1 MNTALL
7 EEGLIAMCIG
17 MGVVF
22 TFLIVLIIAMHIMS
36 KVVIWLNGIFP
47 EKIETPAKGKKS
59 DSGKE
64 EEQIAVA
71 IAAIM
76 AKG

>member
-1 MNTALL
+1 MNLELL

-17 MGVVF
+17 MGVVL
-22 TFLIVLIIAMHIMS
+22 TFLTVLIISMHIMS
-36 KVVIWLNGIFP
+36 KIVMWLNGIFP
-47 EKIETPAKGKKS
+47 EKIETPVKNKKTA
-59 DSGKE
+59 GNE

-76 AKG
+76 AKV

>member
-1 MNTALL
+1 MNMELL

-22 TFLIVLIIAMHIMS
+22 TFLTVLIIAMHIMS
-36 KVVIWLNGIFP
+36 KVVIRLNSIFP
-47 EKIETPAKGKKS
+47 EKIETPAKSKKS
-59 DSGKE
+59 AGNE

-71 IAAIM
+71 IAAVM
-76 AKG
+76 AKA

>member
-1 MNTALL
+1 MELL

-22 TFLIVLIIAMHIMS
+22 TFLTVLIIAMHIMS
-36 KVVIWLNGIFP
+36 KVVIRLNSIFP
-47 EKIETPAKGKKS
+47 EKIEAPAKSKKS
-59 DSGKE
+59 AGNE

-71 IAAIM
+71 IAAVM
-76 AKG
+76 AKA